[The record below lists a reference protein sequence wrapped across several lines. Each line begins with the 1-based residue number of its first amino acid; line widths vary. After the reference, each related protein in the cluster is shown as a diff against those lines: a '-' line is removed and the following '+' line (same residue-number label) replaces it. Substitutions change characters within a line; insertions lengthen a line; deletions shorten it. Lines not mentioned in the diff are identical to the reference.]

1 MSTNSMQEMLITLP
15 GTTSDVVYVESV
27 RGRETLS
34 SAYEFE
40 ADVVCRTPLQIEPML
55 GKAAKLE
62 LRVLD
67 EEAVVHGIVAAA
79 TTLDPTTN
87 REFCYRFVIAPEL
100 ALMKLSR
107 QNQIY
112 GTDRDMNVVD
122 IVEKELSDGNKSGS
136 KTASSRVGRS
146 IPHQILADKSSY
158 PKLDFTM
165 QYNESDFDFVSRLCE
180 KFGIF
185 YMFDQSGDQEVV
197 QFCDR
202 KEHFRRV
209 SGRKLTEE
217 LPFRGEAQIRSQG
230 DFAIRSFKG
239 TYKVSAGSIHRR
251 EFNDETPT
259 VDLSVSHD
267 ATYSGQGID
276 VRYDENYRTV
286 GEGNFLATRRMEQ
299 VTAERLTFVGESN
312 IPLLRPG
319 MIFKLVDHPIAE
331 LEAYYVITH
340 VEHEM
345 AEPTPLGFSSTD
357 KKSEPYRNRFTCIP
371 FSTQYRPPLLTPR
384 PVVNGFLIGFVDG
397 EGSSKRAELDQ
408 YGRYRIR
415 IMDEE
420 SGLSG
425 GKASYLVRKVEPYG
439 GGDGFGSHSTLN
451 VGTEVILGF
460 LHGDPD
466 RPVIAGAFSNA
477 HLSNPVTQTNSNV
490 AHRTRTAS
498 GIILQM
504 CDGAAR

>member
-1 MSTNSMQEMLITLP
+1 
-15 GTTSDVVYVESV
+15 
-27 RGRETLS
+27 
-34 SAYEFE
+34 
-40 ADVVCRTPLQIEPML
+40 ML

-67 EEAVVHGIVAAA
+67 EEAVVNGVIAAV

-87 REFCYRFVIAPEL
+87 REFCYRFIIAPEL
-100 ALMKLSR
+100 SLMKLSR

-112 GTDRDMNVVD
+112 GTDRDVNVVD

-230 DFAIRSFKG
+230 DFAIRSFRG
-239 TYKVSAGSIHRR
+239 TLKVTAGSMHRR

-259 VDLSVSHD
+259 VDLSVSHY
-267 ATYSGQGID
+267 AAYAGQGID
-276 VRYDENYRTV
+276 VRYGENYRTV

-299 VTAERLTFVGESN
+299 VASERQTFSGESN

-319 MIFKLVDHPIAE
+319 MIFKLVDHPISE
-331 LEAYYVITH
+331 LEDYYVITH
-340 VEHEM
+340 IEHEM
-345 AEPTPLGFSSTD
+345 AEPTPLGFSSAD

-371 FSTQYRPPLLTPR
+371 FTIQYRPPLSTPK
-384 PVVNGFLIGFVDG
+384 PVVNGFMIGFVDG

-425 GKASYLVRKVEPYG
+425 GKASYLVRKAEPYG

-466 RPVIAGAFSNA
+466 RPIIMGAFSNA